1 MAHLR
6 GFSPTM
12 LVIVDGFGHRN
23 VSNGNAVA
31 LAKMPTWDSLLQ
43 KYPHTLLEASGE
55 AVGLPPGYMGN
66 SEVGHTCIGA
76 GRTVKTVLAKC
87 NESIADKSFFSK
99 NTLTEAFS
107 NIKKNNKSLHLMG
120 LLSDAGIHSHEKH
133 LYALLTLAKQMDLPK
148 VFIHPFLDGRDTP
161 PRSAVSYLEKL
172 ESFCKKLGCGKI
184 ATIHGR
190 FYAMDRD
197 KNWDRTRST
206 YDILTKTS
214 TIKLDGWERALEYYY
229 SEDVTDEFI
238 PPTSLTPEGLISDGD
253 GIVFFNFRPDR
264 AKQLTEAFINPKFN
278 GFDLSQKDL
287 CCFVSMVQYD
297 ASFAAFNNPVLFK
310 PEAIEHTLLDEIAEQ
325 SDGKPV
331 FIIAETEK
339 YAHVTY
345 FFRGKRD
352 ITLPHETRV
361 LIPSKKVKTYEEI
374 PEMSAPEITS
384 KLLES
389 LQNDPAYFY
398 LVNYANLDMV
408 GHSGNLNA
416 TVKACECIDEQLQL
430 LHEEVVV
437 KQGGTLFITADHGN
451 AEEMIDVTT
460 GAPKTSHSCN
470 PVPFIMCQQGQTKL
484 QTQTKNPGLSSIA
497 PTILKQLRLK
507 IPHGMEQKTIY
518 L

>member
-12 LVIVDGFGHRN
+12 LVIIDGFGHKDA
-23 VSNGNAVA
+23 SNGNAVA
-31 LAKMPTWDSLLQ
+31 LARMPTWDHLLQ
-43 KYPHTLLEASGE
+43 KYPNTLLEASGE

-76 GRTVKTVLAKC
+76 GRIVKTFLAKC
-87 NESIADKSFFSK
+87 NASIDDKSFFSN
-99 NTLTEAFS
+99 NTLIEAFT

-133 LYALLTLAKQMDLPK
+133 LYALLTLAKQIDLPK

-161 PRSAVSYLEKL
+161 PKSAVSYLKKL
-172 ESFCKKLGCGKI
+172 ESFCENLGCGTI

-190 FYAMDRD
+190 LYAMDRD
-197 KNWDRTRST
+197 KNWNRTKLT
-206 YDILTKTS
+206 YDTLTKTS
-214 TIKLDGWERALEYYY
+214 PIKFHNWEEALEDYYG
-229 SEDVTDEFI
+229 EKVTDEFI
-238 PPTSLTPEGLISDGD
+238 PPTSLTKKAPISAGD

-278 GFDLSQKDL
+278 SFNVSQKNL

-297 ASFAAFNNPVLFK
+297 ASFLHYNNQVIFK
-310 PEAIEHTLLDEIAEQ
+310 PEPIKHTLLDEIADQ
-325 SDGKPV
+325 TDKKPV

-352 ITLPHETRV
+352 ITLPHERRV
-361 LIPSKKVKTYEEI
+361 LIPSKKVKTYEDI

-384 KLLES
+384 ELLSS

-408 GHSGNLNA
+408 GHSGNLDA
-416 TVKACECIDEQLQL
+416 TIKACECIDEQLKL

-437 KQGGTLFITADHGN
+437 QQGGTLFITADHGN
-451 AEEMIDVTT
+451 AEEMTDIST
-460 GAPKTSHSCN
+460 GNPKTSHSCN
-470 PVPFIMCQQGQTKL
+470 PVPFIMCKKNHTKPQIPIKDL
-484 QTQTKNPGLSSIA
+484 GLSSIA
-497 PTILKQLRLK
+497 PTILRQLNLE
-507 IPHGMEQKTIY
+507 IPREMNPKMIY